1 MGFETIRIRRRH
13 VNGLAADLL
22 LFTPESGF
30 KSIRIRCRIRGMHVD
45 RSRIW
50 KEKVADSNY
59 ADSCGRGLRDE
70 LVTNTSLRARWLGS
84 RGITGRLRTI
94 EAFSGIFRSFQ
105 VNQSQCS
112 S

>member
-1 MGFETIRIRRRH
+1 MGFENIRIRRRH
-13 VNGLAADLL
+13 VIGLAADLL
-22 LFTPESGF
+22 LFTLESGF

-70 LVTNTSLRARWLGS
+70 FSQKHHPESTMV
-84 RGITGRLRTI
+84 RLAGYHGTFTRY
-94 EAFSGIFRSFQ
+94 
-105 VNQSQCS
+105 
-112 S
+112 